1 MKRRAGK
8 PCVQRM
14 AAPLVLVFMLA
25 GCVTGSYERETL
37 DEPTPTARLQSLRP
51 GHDDLASCLAV
62 LGAPHRVFEY
72 RAGADQ
78 AAGAALLWF
87 WRDTS
92 GFGIEV
98 SSPSDNVPGSVS
110 FDLQG
115 TDLPG
120 CMLWFGPD
128 LVLLRWQQ
136 GLVGDLLPGRVRPQD
151 PAD

>member
-1 MKRRAGK
+1 MKRRAGT
-8 PCVQRM
+8 
-14 AAPLVLVFMLA
+14 APVLLAFAFA
-25 GCVTGSYERETL
+25 GCVSGSYERQTQ
-37 DEPTPTARLQSLRP
+37 DEPTSAARLESLRP
-51 GHDDLASCLAV
+51 GQDDLASCLAL

-87 WRDTS
+87 WRDSS

-98 SSPSDNVPGSVS
+98 SSASDNVPGSVS
-110 FDLQG
+110 FDLSG

-128 LVLLRWQQ
+128 LVLQRWQQ
-136 GLVGDLLPGRVRPQD
+136 GLVGDLLPGRTRPQG